1 MSKIT
6 HTCFVLLL
14 FLWSGAENYAA
25 QSKQKTP
32 DAPSGT
38 LQKMIVENGSVTM
51 ELDLNRL
58 NGVNSVARPATLH
71 FAAAANSFFTILVFN
86 DLLRGPE
93 PGSMALALQNSSPAG
108 VNAPGYSLP
117 AGLSASLKQL
127 VIEKLALD
135 AAFDLAVRDGKM
147 GFTFFNIEGHQY
159 DYDPNAQS
167 LSITGGNLIVSQEF
181 ANALGRPSYAGAVVG
196 KIAMGAAVEPIEI
209 DQIVNGELRSMMMP
223 ALRQPAVGTQP
234 GPDVIV
240 GNLPEMAQY
249 GHAGTQVGLAV
260 GTDSC
265 NRGTENADWFAL
277 PNNDHPV
284 VPQNMYRMSSAAN
297 NNDRFEQIGQSWLKH
312 TFAAAS
318 SNTCGFGCNGVG
330 GDHLGSGCS
339 DLYSSGLNAG
349 QTGLGSRAWVNP
361 FSGFFPSGNN
371 VANNHNGQTMTAY
384 PTGSGLRSMI
394 WTRRSTLE
402 RPILRKV
409 NTSLR
414 MSTRGVSRIPGNAT
428 CITMSP
434 TGGLPLTEAQIIS
447 HFLLSARRCRCSQP
461 SRPGLVGR

>member
-181 ANALGRPSYAGAVVG
+181 ANALGRPSDAGAIVG
-196 KIAMGAAVEPIEI
+196 NISIGTTMQPIEVRT
-209 DQIVNGELRSMMMP
+209 IVNGEIQSAIMPPLRGLPDRSEAQAGATGAETP
-223 ALRQPAVGTQP
+223 TLVA

-240 GNLPEMAQY
+240 GDLPEMAQY
-249 GHAGTQVGLAV
+249 
-260 GTDSC
+260 
-265 NRGTENADWFAL
+265 
-277 PNNDHPV
+277 
-284 VPQNMYRMSSAAN
+284 
-297 NNDRFEQIGQSWLKH
+297 
-312 TFAAAS
+312 
-318 SNTCGFGCNGVG
+318 
-330 GDHLGSGCS
+330 
-339 DLYSSGLNAG
+339 
-349 QTGLGSRAWVNP
+349 
-361 FSGFFPSGNN
+361 
-371 VANNHNGQTMTAY
+371 
-384 PTGSGLRSMI
+384 
-394 WTRRSTLE
+394 
-402 RPILRKV
+402 
-409 NTSLR
+409 
-414 MSTRGVSRIPGNAT
+414 
-428 CITMSP
+428 
-434 TGGLPLTEAQIIS
+434 
-447 HFLLSARRCRCSQP
+447 
-461 SRPGLVGR
+461 